1 MFEIF
6 SGMAS
11 NLLQMDYES
20 NHHYLY
26 YLDWNQKLYSYS
38 VQDSK
43 DTIKFLGTKPIMF
56 EIQPEGVISGN
67 ATVGAP
73 IVKNNYKLIKLLQWK
88 DTNILCVLDDLL
100 YLIQGDKGE
109 FVGVIEFLKDIVIID
124 DMLIVATG
132 IKGVEMLEISIKQS
146 AAAQILHGKDMQIQK
161 IQGLKWN
168 E

>member
-1 MFEIF
+1 
-6 SGMAS
+6 
-11 NLLQMDYES
+11 
-20 NHHYLY
+20 
-26 YLDWNQKLYSYS
+26 
-38 VQDSK
+38 
-43 DTIKFLGTKPIMF
+43 MF

-146 AAAQILHGKDMQIQK
+146 AAA
-161 IQGLKWN
+161 
-168 E
+168 